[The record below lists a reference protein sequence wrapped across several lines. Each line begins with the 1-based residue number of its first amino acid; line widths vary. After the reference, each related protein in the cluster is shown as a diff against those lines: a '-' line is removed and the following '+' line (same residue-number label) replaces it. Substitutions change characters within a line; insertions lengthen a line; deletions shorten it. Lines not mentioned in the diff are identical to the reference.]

1 MVLVVLIVFMF
12 IKLDGV
18 LGFLDYMKEECCK
31 LVINF
36 RLLVLKFGN
45 VEC

>member
-18 LGFLDYMKEECCK
+18 LGLLDYIKEECCV
-31 LVINF
+31 LVIKL
-36 RLLVLKFGN
+36 RLLVSKFGN
-45 VEC
+45 VEW